1 VFVKLKIKLYDYDLR
16 IYEDFT
22 TLFQMSI
29 SFNFSL
35 LYLLMVVYYNSNIL
49 IVKSKKWSEWQDSHL
64 QPPSSKPGRLLLTL
78 HSD

>member
-29 SFNFSL
+29 TFNFSL

-49 IVKSKKWSEWQDSHL
+49 IVKSKKWSE
-64 QPPSSKPGRLLLTL
+64 
-78 HSD
+78 